1 MSKTSLTEQQ
11 INERAHLAVI
21 TLLRHLKA
29 ANAGSVWHSRAF
41 IGSDLIA
48 TITQSSDLQ
57 IAVALYNL
65 LEAGLLAKIVDNG
78 ESKFGLTDD
87 TLLKNFEKEGWDGQ
101 ARILALTHDANGD
114 FVPTGH
120 YGAGWELE
128 RDGHIETQ
136 EDKGYDSQ
144 VSRIT
149 DKGRV
154 AYYVCNL
161 IIPRAVQ
168 IAETA

>member
-21 TLLRHLKA
+21 TLLRHLRA
-29 ANAGSVWHSRAF
+29 SNAGSLWSSRAF

-48 TITQSSDLQ
+48 TITQSSELQ
-57 IAVALYNL
+57 VAVALYNL
-65 LEAGLLAKIVDNG
+65 LEAGLLTKIVDNG
-78 ESKFGLTDD
+78 ESKFSLTDD

-101 ARILALTHDANGD
+101 ARILALTHDANGE
-114 FVPTGH
+114 FAATGH
-120 YGAGWELE
+120 CGAGWELE

-136 EDKGYDSQ
+136 ENRGYDSQ

-154 AYYVCNL
+154 AYYLCNL
-161 IIPRAVQ
+161 IIPRPVQ
-168 IAETA
+168 VAETA